1 MSVFNA
7 ENPLLQKFIQQQR
20 IGVITDMDG
29 TLAPIVPNPSD
40 ARPTDHNLELLQK
53 LNKILPLVA
62 VVSGRGAADVRERVG
77 LDELVYAGNH
87 GLERWRNGG
96 VAVAPAVQPYLDAIQ
111 RARQD
116 VEAIAP
122 PGMWVED
129 KGATLSIHYRGTDD
143 PQKTARDY
151 RPRILALAEDH
162 DLRMFEG
169 RMIFEIRPPLNMHK
183 GTIFKQLIEENEL
196 DAAVYLGDDTT
207 DADALRTAAR
217 LRENGDCFAI
227 GVGVQSPDTPE
238 VVTSSAD
245 VLVAGVSGVE
255 SFFDWLLNAL
265 MAS

>member
-1 MSVFNA
+1 MSLFDANI
-7 ENPLLQKFIQQQR
+7 PLLQKFIQHQR

-40 ARPTDHNLELLQK
+40 ARPTDRNLDLLQK
-53 LNKILPLVA
+53 LNGILPLVA

-77 LDELVYAGNH
+77 LADLVYAGNH
-87 GLERWRNGG
+87 GLERWRTEG
-96 VAVAPAVQPYLDAIQ
+96 VVVAPAVQPYLEALQ
-111 RARQD
+111 AAKQE
-116 VEAIAP
+116 VEAFAP

-129 KGATLSIHYRGTDD
+129 KGATLSVHYRGTED
-143 PQKTARDY
+143 PKKTARDY
-151 RPRILALAEDH
+151 RPRFLALAEDH

-183 GTIFKQLIEENEL
+183 GTIFKQLIEEHGLE
-196 DAAVYLGDDTT
+196 AAVYLGDDTT
-207 DADALRTAAR
+207 DADALRTAAK
-217 LRENGDCFAI
+217 LRNSGACYAI

-245 VLVAGVSGVE
+245 VLVDGVSGVE